1 MKFSV
6 TNNQLF
12 DAVNKVIGVVPSRST
27 LPILGNILLDLKGD
41 ELTLTGSDLDVYVE
55 SRINVSAKS
64 DGQITIPAKKLESLL
79 QNLGEKEINLE
90 LQPNFRF
97 VIKTKGGRWTITG
110 ENPADYPMPSEF
122 EPVNKISINHELL
135 TRYLTKAVHA
145 ASQDELRRGMNGVFF
160 EVNNNEL
167 RIVSTDGHRLVKI
180 VRKGFQ
186 YEGDRL
192 TMLVP
197 IKTCNLI
204 NRLMKTKASDKSG
217 TEAEEIDIFFS
228 RELIKVTYGNTTI
241 VSKLIDDSFPNYES
255 VIPTDNEKI
264 LKINRAD
271 LLDSL
276 KRSIVMS
283 DPITNKITF
292 TIISDELKISASNT
306 EYGTDADE
314 TIKCSFTEKED
325 FEIAFNGRYLIEAL
339 QSYETDEVLF
349 DINSP
354 LKAVIIRPS
363 EQNKDE
369 DVIMLIMPVRN
380 I

>member
-1 MKFSV
+1 
-6 TNNQLF
+6 
-12 DAVNKVIGVVPSRST
+12 
-27 LPILGNILLDLKGD
+27 
-41 ELTLTGSDLDVYVE
+41 
-55 SRINVSAKS
+55 
-64 DGQITIPAKKLESLL
+64 
-79 QNLGEKEINLE
+79 
-90 LQPNFRF
+90 
-97 VIKTKGGRWTITG
+97 
-110 ENPADYPMPSEF
+110 
-122 EPVNKISINHELL
+122 
-135 TRYLTKAVHA
+135 
-145 ASQDELRRGMNGVFF
+145 
-160 EVNNNEL
+160 
-167 RIVSTDGHRLVKI
+167 
-180 VRKGFQ
+180 
-186 YEGDRL
+186 
-192 TMLVP
+192 
-197 IKTCNLI
+197 
-204 NRLMKTKASDKSG
+204 MKTKASDKSG

-283 DPITNKITF
+283 DPITNKINF